1 MISFIFV
8 KIKAIMKEIEIYEFR
23 MKCLE
28 IAQNFILSS
37 KNNILEGSMFTEID
51 ENGNINFTKCI
62 TDMAKSF
69 ENYIWS
75 GEEILKN

>member
-1 MISFIFV
+1 
-8 KIKAIMKEIEIYEFR
+8 
-23 MKCLE
+23 
-28 IAQNFILSS
+28 
-37 KNNILEGSMFTEID
+37 MFTEID